1 MERLGEGLDAWAS
14 SRNDE
19 CKGGPVV
26 CSGTVRPS
34 PSFLATAQAAAVK
47 TADPSPRGLARPSGS
62 KAAQALPSPP
72 NSRRGNESIAV
83 EVRKA
88 FLLQYET
95 YFAAR
100 GPVVA

>member
-19 CKGGPVV
+19 CKGGPVL

-47 TADPSPRGLARPSGS
+47 TADPSPRAALREQGGSGPPLA
-62 KAAQALPSPP
+62 AELP
-72 NSRRGNESIAV
+72 
-83 EVRKA
+83 
-88 FLLQYET
+88 
-95 YFAAR
+95 
-100 GPVVA
+100 